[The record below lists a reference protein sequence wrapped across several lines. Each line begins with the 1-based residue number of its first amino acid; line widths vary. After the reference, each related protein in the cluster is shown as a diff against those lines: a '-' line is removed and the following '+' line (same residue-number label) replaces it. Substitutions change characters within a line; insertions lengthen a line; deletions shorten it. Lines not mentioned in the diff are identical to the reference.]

1 MKKALSAVIM
11 FVFLFNSFSY
21 NAEASNKK
29 IFCETEAERAMSV
42 ILSEDPNL
50 LLQQYSNILSVET
63 TELSNTYCS
72 NGEIV
77 KAYEQDQD
85 GTVCMLETEA
95 TLTKILY
102 HEEPG
107 LSLEGDERPTTLYV
121 LTAETYSSDTTT
133 QYGVRLTGAIAWK
146 DYAGVNNEL
155 VAVSGS
161 RSGSYM
167 GDGTYYRSAGTTQLE
182 PGWITFSGA
191 SFFDHSVAGTKG
203 YGFQLV
209 IHSPS
214 QSSSNVAQLI
224 IKTSIFD

>member
-1 MKKALSAVIM
+1 MKKTLSAV
-11 FVFLFNSFSY
+11 FLFVIICNGFCY

-29 IFCETEAERAMSV
+29 IFCETEAERAMSI
-42 ILSEDPNL
+42 ILSEAPDL

-63 TELSNTYCS
+63 IELSNAYCS

-77 KAYEQDQD
+77 KAYEQNQD
-85 GTVCMLETEA
+85 GTVCLLETEA

-102 HEEPG
+102 HEELD
-107 LSLEGDERPTTLYV
+107 LSLEGDERPAALYV

-133 QYGVRLTGAIAWK
+133 QYGVRLTGTIAWK
-146 DYAGVNNEL
+146 DNFGMNNEL

-161 RSGSYM
+161 RSGSYT
-167 GDGTYYRSAGTTQLE
+167 GDGTYYCSAGSTQLE
-182 PGWITFSGA
+182 PGWISFSEA
-191 SFFDHSVAGTKG
+191 SFFNHSVAGTEG

-214 QSSSNVAQLI
+214 TSSAKIAQLI
-224 IKTSIFD
+224 IKTSILD